1 MYIALNIS
9 NSNIQVVALKG
20 KRVSEWA
27 SLSLPEGVVRD
38 GLVLKPQALGEAIDR
53 LFKTKKIPR
62 DNVIASL
69 SGLSFTYRFLSLPR
83 MKPELMDEAVLRA
96 ARKEISLPLEDLYVS
111 WQQLPG
117 GEEAEFFV
125 LGVPRNLVD
134 ALVTTLTAANVAPY
148 LLDLRPL
155 ALARAASRGDAIVV
169 NMDTDSF
176 DIVIVAGGVPRVIH
190 TINPSGKDATQEDNV
205 RRLADELTKT
215 TAFYQSSH
223 PAGQL
228 GPETPLLLTGELAA
242 EPAVTGLLQTEV
254 EYPVEPLV
262 PPVEVPPEMPLP
274 VYAAS
279 IGLALKK
286 TPLKTSGT
294 PAVPFHDINMNILT
308 GKYRKVKKP
317 SRSPVYT
324 LLGILLA
331 VAVVGLYP
339 LYLARSGLIEEN
351 AASRTELYNINLE
364 ISTATLAAAEAVQT
378 EETIG
383 AITTAAAAR
392 QEANAAILEPRGSFS
407 AELALVTDILPPQT
421 AFISVAIETELIT
434 VTGEADSVFTVV
446 AYADALE
453 ASGAFAEVR
462 IARLDEVPPETE
474 GVIAGGEITFEVS
487 ITR

>member
-1 MYIALNIS
+1 MTEMYIALNIS
-9 NSNIQVVALKG
+9 NSRLQVVALKG
-20 KRVSEWA
+20 KRVRKWA

-38 GLVLKPQALGEAIDR
+38 GLILKPQALGEAIDR
-53 LFKTKKIPR
+53 LFKAKKIPR
-62 DNVIASL
+62 DKVIASL

-83 MKPELMDEAVLRA
+83 MKPELTDEAVRRA
-96 ARKEISLPLEDLYVS
+96 AKKEISLPLEELYVS

-125 LGVPRNLVD
+125 LGVPRHLVD
-134 ALVTTLTAANVAPY
+134 ALATTLAAANLTPY

-155 ALARAASRGDAIVV
+155 ALARAAGYGDAIVV
-169 NMDTDSF
+169 NMDADSF
-176 DIVIVAGGVPRVIH
+176 DIAIVAGGIPRVIH
-190 TINPSGKDATQEDNV
+190 TINPRSKDATQEDNV

-215 TAFYQSSH
+215 TAFYQGSH

-254 EYPVEPLV
+254 DYPVASLV

-274 VYAAS
+274 TYAAS

-286 TPLKTSGT
+286 TPLKTAGAT
-294 PAVPFHDINMNILT
+294 FHDININILT
-308 GKYRKVKKP
+308 GKYRQAKKP
-317 SRSPVYT
+317 PRSPLAIV
-324 LLGILLA
+324 LGILLA

-339 LYLARSGLIEEN
+339 LYQARSNLIEEN
-351 AASRTELYNINLE
+351 AASRTELYNINRE
-364 ISTATLAAAEAVQT
+364 INVATLAAAGAAGT

-383 AITTAAAAR
+383 EITAAAAAR
-392 QEANAAILEPRGSFS
+392 QEANNAILAPRGSFS
-407 AELALVTDILPPQT
+407 ADLTLVTDILPSPAT
-421 AFISVAIETELIT
+421 FTSVAIESELIT
-434 VTGEADSVFTVV
+434 VRGEADSVFTVV

-453 ASGAFAEVR
+453 ASGAFSGVR
-462 IARLDEVPPETE
+462 IARLDEAPPET
-474 GVIAGGEITFEVS
+474 GGITFEVS